1 VNFWQVVM
9 LMAWFALFAVV
20 VWALVAMFIDV
31 VRRDDVSGAATVA
44 WILFV
49 LLVPVLGVLA
59 YVATRPKLSRS
70 EQRAVDAY
78 DAAIVPDGRSAA
90 DEIAE
95 LARLHFEGAI
105 GDDEYQILKTRA
117 IER

>member
-1 VNFWQVVM
+1 M
-9 LMAWFALFAVV
+9 LMVWFALFAVV
-20 VWALVAMFIDV
+20 VWGVVAVFIDV
-31 VRRDDVSGAATVA
+31 GRRDDVSGAATVA

-49 LLVPVLGVLA
+49 LLVPLLGILA

-70 EQRAVDAY
+70 EHRHVDAY

-105 GDDEYQILKTRA
+105 SDEEYQLLKTRA
-117 IER
+117 IGR